1 MTLFN
6 RLTIGSR
13 LWFNLFLTLLLIS
26 IVTLTAWLSAHQSA
40 QQSNQLVLKEQQITK
55 RIAEFHKGFITT
67 LQQSNNFVL
76 TGTEAHGQVFNEMID
91 QQKKA
96 LYSLIAD
103 LGGLVEFDQSGFLAF
118 TEEPVGKNA
127 AIIKSLLPLDR
138 VLQNLEKSTN
148 SNVFMKER
156 IGQSIEF
163 GLDLSANNLS
173 QDFKDIAPLIEDQ
186 PGLVA
191 HLAELQTRLEK
202 SQLLAAK
209 MIATQDTS
217 LKQAFDEQGLGFAAS
232 PLVKEI
238 VEPFSADLFNG
249 EAARNLD
256 SHHAEYMDAF
266 GDLRDTLTTMSQNN
280 ESLAEL
286 SESGNLILLELMSNL
301 QNASLG
307 ALQQLEN
314 ANLAQENRLIFIG
327 FFAVF
332 VLLALSFSIS
342 RSIVGPLKRL
352 REQVLQVAQT
362 GQFNQPQI
370 LSGKNELVD
379 MSQALQNLL
388 QSVSQALSEVKT
400 VSQSLAQGATD
411 QRMSLNY
418 NGDLLLLSQA
428 FNQSLNSVDVTLNEI
443 AQVSHALEAGE
454 LSINIDLSNHAGQF
468 MHVLNAMKNALSVQK
483 QAIDGVR
490 HVTHAMRAGDFGQR
504 VEIEMPGELHNL
516 KRYLNES
523 LERLENAINS
533 KSIALKAYSQG
544 DFSHQNDHAFEGKL
558 QELNTHMLNMAQSVS
573 HMLQDVKH
581 ATDHAVHGIKEI
593 SSGNQDLNHRVQKQA
608 AAVQNTSANM
618 SQMLS
623 SVRETLHEANQVTH
637 STDRVQQDSQSGLV
651 IVEQMVQ
658 AMQDIQQ
665 ASQEIAQITGLIDS
679 IAFQTNLLALNAAVE
694 AARAGEAGRGF
705 AVVAT
710 EVRNLAQ
717 RSAEAAQQIRQ
728 VTDTNMQRIEHG
740 MQLSQQTQTV
750 FEQNTASIEGIAKMI
765 LKMNKALELQ
775 SHGIKEVTDA
785 LSEID
790 ESTQQNAAL
799 VEQISTTS
807 SHIIEEV
814 LGLETKVSGF
824 KLVKLQDKRQVA

>member
-13 LWFNLFLTLLLIS
+13 LWLNLFLTLLFIS
-26 IVTLTAWLSAHQSA
+26 FVTLTAWLAAHQSA
-40 QQSNQLVLKEQQITK
+40 QQSNQLVNKEQQITQ
-55 RIAEFHKGFITT
+55 RIAEFHKSFITT

-76 TGTEAHGQVFNEMID
+76 TSDEAHGQAFNDLID
-91 QQKKA
+91 EQKQA
-96 LYSLIAD
+96 LYSLMTDFGAQ
-103 LGGLVEFDQSGFLAF
+103 VQFDQSGFLEL
-118 TEEPVGKNA
+118 TDQPTGLNA
-127 AIIKSLLPLDR
+127 PIILALFPLDR
-138 VLQNLEKSTN
+138 VLQNLDKSTN
-148 SNVFMKER
+148 SNVFMKNR
-156 IGQSIEF
+156 IGQTIEF
-163 GLDLSANNLS
+163 GLDLSANNLN
-173 QDFKDIAPLIEDQ
+173 QDFRNLAPLISDQ

-191 HLAELQTRLEK
+191 HLEALQTRLEK

-217 LKQAFDEQGLGFAAS
+217 LKQEFDEQGLGFAAT
-232 PLVKEI
+232 PLI
-238 VEPFSADLFNG
+238 QQIIEPFSADLFNG
-249 EAARNLD
+249 ETARSLD
-256 SHHAEYMDAF
+256 NNHAEYMDAF
-266 GDLRDTLTTMSQNN
+266 GDLRDTITTMSQNN
-280 ESLAEL
+280 QSLAEL
-286 SESGNLILLELMSNL
+286 SEAGNRILLDLMSDL
-301 QNASLG
+301 QNQSLS
-307 ALQQLEN
+307 ALQQLELN
-314 ANLAQENRLIFIG
+314 SLNQEKQLLLIGLI
-327 FFAVF
+327 AVF
-332 VLLALSFSIS
+332 VLLALSFILS
-342 RSIVGPLKRL
+342 RSIVQPLNRM
-352 REQVLQVAQT
+352 RDQVLNVAQT
-362 GQFNQPQI
+362 AEFSQWTS
-370 LSGKNELVD
+370 LTGKNELAD
-379 MSQALQNLL
+379 MSQALHTLL
-388 QSVSQALSEVKT
+388 KSVSKALDEIKT
-400 VSQSLAQGATD
+400 VSQSLAEGHIQ
-411 QRMSLNY
+411 QRISSNY
-418 NGDLLLLSQA
+418 AGDLRELSRV
-428 FNQSLNSVDVTLNEI
+428 FNHSLDSVEVTLDEI
-443 AQVSHALEAGE
+443 SQVSQALEAGE
-454 LSINIDLSNHAGQF
+454 LSINVNLGNQSGQF
-468 MHVLNAMKNALSVQK
+468 LAVLNAMMNALSVQK

-490 HVTHAMRAGDFGQR
+490 HVTHAMRAGDFSQR
-504 VEIEMPGELHNL
+504 VEIDMPGELHNL

-533 KSIALKAYSQG
+533 KSDALKAYSQG

-573 HMLQDVKH
+573 YMLQDVKH

-608 AAVQNTSANM
+608 SAVQNTSANM
-618 SQMLS
+618 SLMLS
-623 SVRETLHEANQVTH
+623 SVHDTLHEANQVTH
-637 STDRVQQDSQSGLV
+637 TTDRVQQDSQSGLV

-728 VTDTNMQRIEHG
+728 VTDTNMQRIDHG
-740 MQLSQQTQTV
+740 MQLSQQTQSV
-750 FEQNTASIEGIAKMI
+750 FEQNTTSIEGIAKMI

-775 SHGIKEVTDA
+775 SHGIKEVTEA

-799 VEQISTTS
+799 VEQIATTS

-824 KLVKLQDKRQVA
+824 KLVKPKTKQAA